1 MSEVAFGPENLALPQ
16 PEIAARVDWCL
27 DVTGMAGMRQAGTVT
42 LSGGQKQR
50 TAIAATLAMRPR
62 ILVLDE
68 PLSDLDPVGA
78 QEVLGTLRRLARDE
92 GTGVVIIEHRVD
104 EVAPWADRVV
114 LMDDGRILLDQ
125 PPRTAW
131 SDAAIWATTGVGV
144 PDVVQLAHAAS

>member
-1 MSEVAFGPENLALPQ
+1 M
-16 PEIAARVDWCL
+16 
-27 DVTGMAGMRQAGTVT
+27 T

-104 EVAPWADRVV
+104 EVAPVGRPGRA
-114 LMDDGRILLDQ
+114 DGRRPDRAR
-125 PPRTAW
+125 PAAPR
-131 SDAAIWATTGVGV
+131 GLG
-144 PDVVQLAHAAS
+144 

>member
-1 MSEVAFGPENLALPQ
+1 
-16 PEIAARVDWCL
+16 
-27 DVTGMAGMRQAGTVT
+27 MAGMRLASTVT

-68 PLSDLDPVGA
+68 PLSDLDLVGA

-114 LMDDGRILLDQ
+114 LMNGGRILLDR
-125 PPRTAW
+125 PPAGAGPIRPAGHDR
-131 SDAAIWATTGVGV
+131 SRN
-144 PDVVQLAHAAS
+144 P